1 MESAAEPWLILGLG
15 NPGPEYESTP
25 HNLGFLAVDRL
36 AGRNSIRIS
45 RPDSQALAGIGAIS
59 GKPVVLA
66 KPQTYMNLSGG
77 SARLLA
83 AKYSVPVDRMLVLYD
98 DLDLPFPSVRIRPK
112 GSPAGHNGM
121 KSLVSSLGSQDFPR
135 VRIGA
140 HPGHPLT
147 SGKDFLLAPMK
158 KAWREELDSLLDYVS
173 QAVEFLIAEGVEK
186 AMTRYNRRAQGSNE
200 EEE

>member
-1 MESAAEPWLILGLG
+1 MESAADWVILGLG

-25 HNLGFLAVDRL
+25 HNLGFLAADRL
-36 AGRNSIRIS
+36 AVRNSIRIS
-45 RPDSQALAGIGAIS
+45 RPDSQALVGIGVIAGS
-59 GKPVVLA
+59 RVVVA

-77 SARLLA
+77 AARLLA
-83 AKYSVPVDRMLVLYD
+83 AKYSAPVSRLLVLYD
-98 DLDLPFPSVRIRPK
+98 DLDLPFESVRIRPR
-112 GSPAGHNGM
+112 GSAAGHNGM

-140 HPGHPLT
+140 HPGHPLP
-147 SGKDFLLAPMK
+147 SGKDFLLSPMK
-158 KAWREELDSLLDYVS
+158 KAWREELDSLLDYVA

>member
-1 MESAAEPWLILGLG
+1 MESAADWLILGLG

-25 HNLGFLAVDRL
+25 HNLGFLAADRL
-36 AGRNSIRIS
+36 AERNSIRIS
-45 RPDSQALAGIGAIS
+45 RPDSQALVGIGAIS
-59 GKPVVLA
+59 GSRVVIA

-77 SARLLA
+77 AARLLA
-83 AKYSVPVDRMLVLYD
+83 AKYSVPVDRLVVLYD
-98 DLDLPFPSVRIRPK
+98 DLDLPFESVRIRPK
-112 GSPAGHNGM
+112 GSAAGHNGM

-140 HPGHPLT
+140 HPGHPLP
-147 SGKDFLLAPMK
+147 SGKDFLLSPMK
-158 KAWREELDSLLDYVS
+158 KAWREELDSLLDYVA